1 MKKFLPDLIA
11 ILAFIVISFIYFFPA
26 ITEDRILFQ
35 HDTVAGAGA
44 GQEAKEYYERT
55 GERTRWTN
63 ALFGL
68 SLIHISEPTRPY

>member
-55 GERTRWTN
+55 G
-63 ALFGL
+63 
-68 SLIHISEPTRPY
+68 